1 MIAAIHAGWKG
12 AFKGIIKRTLN
23 FMIKKGCDP
32 KNVTAVIGPC
42 ISVKNYEV
50 KKDFIKKLIKKDG
63 KNKKFFKKIQNKDFF
78 DLKKYVLSQLKAL
91 NIKKIDIINKNT
103 FNPKNNFFSAR
114 RSISRNENDYGRNIS
129 VIMINWQY
137 LMKLLTGN
145 SNKPLSK
152 NIAKYLKSKLV
163 NSSIKKFSDGEIY
176 IEINENIRG
185 NSIFIIQSISSPA
198 NDNLMEL
205 LLCIDALKRSSAKN
219 ITAVIPYFGYARQD
233 RKVVP
238 RTSISAK
245 LVSNLITKAG
255 ADRVVTVDL
264 HAGQIQGFF
273 DIPVDNLFA
282 TPIFA
287 RHAKKNIKSKN
298 IICVAPDVGGTE
310 RARAL
315 GKILNVELAIVDKRR
330 PKPGQSKVMNVIGN
344 VKGKT
349 CIIVDD
355 IIDSGGT
362 IVNAAKALKDR
373 GAKEVYV
380 YITHGVL
387 SGEAVDKIKKSV
399 IRKLVI
405 TDTIDNHDKIKNVK
419 NIEVLPISALM
430 GEAIKRISNSTSVS
444 DLFK

>member
-1 MIAAIHAGWKG
+1 
-12 AFKGIIKRTLN
+12 
-23 FMIKKGCDP
+23 
-32 KNVTAVIGPC
+32 
-42 ISVKNYEV
+42 
-50 KKDFIKKLIKKDG
+50 
-63 KNKKFFKKIQNKDFF
+63 
-78 DLKKYVLSQLKAL
+78 
-91 NIKKIDIINKNT
+91 
-103 FNPKNNFFSAR
+103 
-114 RSISRNENDYGRNIS
+114 
-129 VIMINWQY
+129 
-137 LMKLLTGN
+137 MKLLTCN
-145 SNKPLSK
+145 SNRTLSK
-152 NIAKYLKSKLV
+152 KIAKYLKLKLV
-163 NSSIKKFSDGEIY
+163 NSSIKKFADGEIY

-264 HAGQIQGFF
+264 HAGQVQGFF
-273 DIPVDNLFA
+273 DIPVDNLFC

-287 RHAKKNIKSKN
+287 RHVNKNINKKN

-315 GKILNVELAIVDKRR
+315 GKLLDVGLAIVDKRR
-330 PKPGQSKVMNVIGN
+330 PSPGKSQVMNVVGN
-344 VKGKT
+344 VKNKT
-349 CIIVDD
+349 CVIVDD

-362 IVNAAKALKDR
+362 IVNAAGALKNR

-387 SGEAVDKIKKSV
+387 SGEAVKKVEKSV
-399 IRKLVI
+399 IKKLVI
-405 TDTIDNHDKIKNVK
+405 TDSIDNNERVK
-419 NIEVLPISALM
+419 KARNIEVLTISNLM

>member
-1 MIAAIHAGWKG
+1 
-12 AFKGIIKRTLN
+12 
-23 FMIKKGCDP
+23 
-32 KNVTAVIGPC
+32 
-42 ISVKNYEV
+42 
-50 KKDFIKKLIKKDG
+50 
-63 KNKKFFKKIQNKDFF
+63 
-78 DLKKYVLSQLKAL
+78 
-91 NIKKIDIINKNT
+91 
-103 FNPKNNFFSAR
+103 
-114 RSISRNENDYGRNIS
+114 
-129 VIMINWQY
+129 
-137 LMKLLTGN
+137 MKLLTGN
-145 SNKPLSK
+145 SNKTLSK

-163 NSSIKKFSDGEIY
+163 NSSIRKFADGEIY

-255 ADRVVTVDL
+255 ADRIVTVDL

-287 RHAKKNIKSKN
+287 RHVRKKIKSKK
-298 IICVAPDVGGTE
+298 IVCVAPDVGGTE

-315 GKILNVELAIVDKRR
+315 GKLLNAELAIVDKRR
-330 PKPGQSKVMNVIGN
+330 PKPGQSKVMNVIGD
-344 VKGKT
+344 VKNKT
-349 CIIVDD
+349 CILVDD

-362 IVNAAKALKDR
+362 IVNAAAALKKR
-373 GAKEVYV
+373 GAKEVFV

-387 SGEAVDKIKKSV
+387 SGDAVKKIQKSA
-399 IRKLVI
+399 IKKLVI
-405 TDTIDNHDKIKNVK
+405 TDTINNGEKTKNIK

>member
-1 MIAAIHAGWKG
+1 
-12 AFKGIIKRTLN
+12 
-23 FMIKKGCDP
+23 
-32 KNVTAVIGPC
+32 
-42 ISVKNYEV
+42 
-50 KKDFIKKLIKKDG
+50 
-63 KNKKFFKKIQNKDFF
+63 
-78 DLKKYVLSQLKAL
+78 
-91 NIKKIDIINKNT
+91 
-103 FNPKNNFFSAR
+103 
-114 RSISRNENDYGRNIS
+114 
-129 VIMINWQY
+129 
-137 LMKLLTGN
+137 MKLLTCN
-145 SNKPLSK
+145 SNKTLSK
-152 NIAKYLKSKLV
+152 KIAKYLKLKLV
-163 NSSIKKFSDGEIY
+163 NSIIKKFADGEIY

-255 ADRVVTVDL
+255 ADRVVTLDL
-264 HAGQIQGFF
+264 HSGQIQGFF
-273 DIPVDNLFA
+273 DIPVDNLFC
-282 TPIFA
+282 TPIFV
-287 RHAKKNIKSKN
+287 RHVNKNINKKN

-315 GKILNVELAIVDKRR
+315 GKLLDVGLAIVDKRR
-330 PKPGQSKVMNVIGN
+330 PSPGKSQVMNVVGN
-344 VKGKT
+344 VKNKT
-349 CIIVDD
+349 CVIVDD
-355 IIDSGGT
+355 IIDTGGT
-362 IVNAAKALKDR
+362 IVNAAKALENR

-387 SGEAVDKIKKSV
+387 SGDAVKKVEKSV
-399 IRKLVI
+399 IKKLVI
-405 TDTIDNHDKIKNVK
+405 TDSIDNNERVK
-419 NIEVLPISALM
+419 KARNIEVLTISNLM

>member
-1 MIAAIHAGWKG
+1 
-12 AFKGIIKRTLN
+12 
-23 FMIKKGCDP
+23 
-32 KNVTAVIGPC
+32 
-42 ISVKNYEV
+42 
-50 KKDFIKKLIKKDG
+50 
-63 KNKKFFKKIQNKDFF
+63 
-78 DLKKYVLSQLKAL
+78 
-91 NIKKIDIINKNT
+91 
-103 FNPKNNFFSAR
+103 
-114 RSISRNENDYGRNIS
+114 
-129 VIMINWQY
+129 
-137 LMKLLTGN
+137 MKLLTGN
-145 SNKPLSK
+145 SNKVLSK
-152 NIAKYLKSKLV
+152 NIAKYLKTKLV
-163 NSSIKKFSDGEIY
+163 NSSIRKFADGEIY

-273 DIPVDNLFA
+273 DIPVDNLFS

-287 RHAKKNIKSKN
+287 RHAKKQIKSKK

-315 GKILNVELAIVDKRR
+315 SKLLNVGLAIVDKRR
-330 PKPGQSKVMNVIGN
+330 PKPGLSQVMNVIGD
-344 VKGKT
+344 VRSQT

-362 IVNAAKALKDR
+362 IVNAAKALKQR

-387 SGEAVDKIKKSV
+387 SGDAVKRIKNSV
-399 IRKLVI
+399 IKNLVI
-405 TDTIDNHDKIKNVK
+405 TDTIDNNQKTKNVK
-419 NIEVLPISALM
+419 NIEVLPISNLM

>member
-1 MIAAIHAGWKG
+1 
-12 AFKGIIKRTLN
+12 
-23 FMIKKGCDP
+23 
-32 KNVTAVIGPC
+32 
-42 ISVKNYEV
+42 
-50 KKDFIKKLIKKDG
+50 
-63 KNKKFFKKIQNKDFF
+63 
-78 DLKKYVLSQLKAL
+78 
-91 NIKKIDIINKNT
+91 
-103 FNPKNNFFSAR
+103 
-114 RSISRNENDYGRNIS
+114 
-129 VIMINWQY
+129 
-137 LMKLLTGN
+137 MKLLTGN
-145 SNKPLSK
+145 SNKVLSK

-163 NSSIKKFSDGEIY
+163 NSSIRKFADGEIY
-176 IEINENIRG
+176 VEINENIRG

-205 LLCIDALKRSSAKN
+205 LLVIDALKRSSAKN

-287 RHAKKNIKSKN
+287 RHVKKKVKSKK

-315 GKILNVELAIVDKRR
+315 GKLLNVGLAIVDKRR
-330 PKPGQSKVMNVIGN
+330 PKPGQSQVMNVIGDVN
-344 VKGKT
+344 NKT

-362 IVNAAKALKDR
+362 IVNAAKALKER

-387 SGEAVDKIKKSV
+387 SGEAVKKIKKSV
-399 IRKLVI
+399 IKNLVI
-405 TDTIDNHDKIKNVK
+405 TDTIDNVEKTKNVK
-419 NIEVLPISALM
+419 NIEVLPISGLM

>member
-1 MIAAIHAGWKG
+1 MK
-12 AFKGIIKRTLN
+12 II
-23 FMIKKGCDP
+23 
-32 KNVTAVIGPC
+32 
-42 ISVKNYEV
+42 
-50 KKDFIKKLIKKDG
+50 
-63 KNKKFFKKIQNKDFF
+63 
-78 DLKKYVLSQLKAL
+78 
-91 NIKKIDIINKNT
+91 
-103 FNPKNNFFSAR
+103 
-114 RSISRNENDYGRNIS
+114 
-129 VIMINWQY
+129 
-137 LMKLLTGN
+137 TGN
-145 SNKPLSK
+145 SNKNLSLK
-152 NIAKYLKSKLV
+152 ISKYLKNRLV
-163 NSSIKKFSDGEIY
+163 RSSIRKFSDGEIY
-176 IEINENIRG
+176 VEINENIRG
-185 NSIFIIQSISSPA
+185 NSIFVIQSVSSPA

-255 ADRVVTVDL
+255 ADRVVTIDL

-287 RHAKKNIKSKN
+287 RHVRKKIKNKN
-298 IICVAPDVGGTE
+298 LICVAPDVGGTE

-315 GKILNVELAIVDKRR
+315 GKFLHAGLAIIDKRR
-330 PKPGQSKVMNVIGN
+330 PAPGKSEVMNVIGN

-362 IVNAAKALKDR
+362 IVNAANALTDR
-373 GAKEVYV
+373 GAKEVHVYV
-380 YITHGVL
+380 THGVL
-387 SGEAVDKIKKSV
+387 SGKAVQKIKNSK
-399 IRKLVI
+399 IKRLVI
-405 TDTIDNHDKIKNVK
+405 TDTIDNSDRVKSVK
-419 NIEVLPISALM
+419 NIEILTISQLV

-444 DLFK
+444 DLFR

>member
-1 MIAAIHAGWKG
+1 MK
-12 AFKGIIKRTLN
+12 II
-23 FMIKKGCDP
+23 
-32 KNVTAVIGPC
+32 
-42 ISVKNYEV
+42 
-50 KKDFIKKLIKKDG
+50 
-63 KNKKFFKKIQNKDFF
+63 
-78 DLKKYVLSQLKAL
+78 
-91 NIKKIDIINKNT
+91 
-103 FNPKNNFFSAR
+103 
-114 RSISRNENDYGRNIS
+114 
-129 VIMINWQY
+129 
-137 LMKLLTGN
+137 TGN
-145 SNKPLSK
+145 SNKNLSLK
-152 NIAKYLKSKLV
+152 ISKYLKNRLV
-163 NSSIKKFSDGEIY
+163 RSSIRKFSDGEIY

-185 NSIFIIQSISSPA
+185 NSIFVIQSVSSPA

-205 LLCIDALKRSSAKN
+205 LLSIDALKRSSAKN

-273 DIPVDNLFA
+273 DIPVDNLFS

-287 RHAKKNIKSKN
+287 RHAKKKIKSKN

-315 GKILNVELAIVDKRR
+315 GKALNVGLAIVDKRR
-330 PKPGQSKVMNVIGN
+330 PKPGQSQVMNVIGN
-344 VKGKT
+344 VKNKT
-349 CIIVDD
+349 CIMVDD

-362 IVNAAKALKDR
+362 IVNAAKALRNR

-387 SGEAVDKIKKSV
+387 SGEAVKKIKNSLIKN
-399 IRKLVI
+399 LVI
-405 TDTIDNHDKIKNVK
+405 TDTIDNSDKIKNVK
-419 NIEVLPISALM
+419 NIEVLSISSLM

>member
-1 MIAAIHAGWKG
+1 M
-12 AFKGIIKRTLN
+12 
-23 FMIKKGCDP
+23 
-32 KNVTAVIGPC
+32 
-42 ISVKNYEV
+42 
-50 KKDFIKKLIKKDG
+50 
-63 KNKKFFKKIQNKDFF
+63 KI
-78 DLKKYVLSQLKAL
+78 
-91 NIKKIDIINKNT
+91 
-103 FNPKNNFFSAR
+103 
-114 RSISRNENDYGRNIS
+114 
-129 VIMINWQY
+129 
-137 LMKLLTGN
+137 LTGN
-145 SNKPLSK
+145 SNKDLSEKISK
-152 NIAKYLKSKLV
+152 NLKNKIV
-163 NSSIKKFSDGEIY
+163 NSSIRKFSDGEIY
-176 IEINENIRG
+176 VEINENIRG
-185 NSIFIIQSISSPA
+185 NSIFIIQGISSPA

-255 ADRVVTVDL
+255 ADRIVTVDL

-282 TPIFA
+282 TPIFS
-287 RHAKKNIKSKN
+287 RHIKKKIKSKN
-298 IICVAPDVGGTE
+298 LICVAPDVGGVE

-315 GKILNVELAIVDKRR
+315 GRKLDVGLAIIDKRR
-330 PKPGQSKVMNVIGN
+330 PSPGKSQVMNVIGN

-362 IVNAAKALKDR
+362 IVNAAAALLKRD
-373 GAKEVYV
+373 AKEVHV

-387 SGEAVDKIKKSV
+387 SGEAVDKISRSKIKN
-399 IRKLVI
+399 LVV
-405 TDTIDNHDKIKNVK
+405 TDTIDNSDKVK
-419 NIEVLPISALM
+419 KSRNIEVLSISNLLA
-430 GEAIKRISNSTSVS
+430 EAMKRISNSTSVS

>member
-1 MIAAIHAGWKG
+1 
-12 AFKGIIKRTLN
+12 
-23 FMIKKGCDP
+23 
-32 KNVTAVIGPC
+32 
-42 ISVKNYEV
+42 
-50 KKDFIKKLIKKDG
+50 
-63 KNKKFFKKIQNKDFF
+63 
-78 DLKKYVLSQLKAL
+78 
-91 NIKKIDIINKNT
+91 
-103 FNPKNNFFSAR
+103 
-114 RSISRNENDYGRNIS
+114 
-129 VIMINWQY
+129 
-137 LMKLLTGN
+137 MKLLTGN
-145 SNKPLSK
+145 SNKILSK

-163 NSSIKKFSDGEIY
+163 NSSIRKFSDGEIY
-176 IEINENIRG
+176 VEINENIRG

-273 DIPVDNLFA
+273 DIPVDNLFS

-287 RHAKKNIKSKN
+287 RHIRKRIKSKK

-315 GKILNVELAIVDKRR
+315 GKLLNAELAIVDKRR
-330 PKPGQSKVMNVIGN
+330 PKPGQSQVMNVVGD
-344 VKGKT
+344 VTGKT
-349 CIIVDD
+349 CILVDD

-362 IVNAAKALKDR
+362 IVNAAQALKKR

-387 SGEAVDKIKKSV
+387 SGDAVKKIKNSV
-399 IRKLVI
+399 IKNLVI
-405 TDTIDNHDKIKNVK
+405 TDTIDNSGKIKEIK
-419 NIEVLPISALM
+419 NIEVLPISGLM

>member
-1 MIAAIHAGWKG
+1 
-12 AFKGIIKRTLN
+12 
-23 FMIKKGCDP
+23 
-32 KNVTAVIGPC
+32 
-42 ISVKNYEV
+42 
-50 KKDFIKKLIKKDG
+50 
-63 KNKKFFKKIQNKDFF
+63 
-78 DLKKYVLSQLKAL
+78 
-91 NIKKIDIINKNT
+91 
-103 FNPKNNFFSAR
+103 
-114 RSISRNENDYGRNIS
+114 
-129 VIMINWQY
+129 
-137 LMKLLTGN
+137 MKLLTGN
-145 SNKPLSK
+145 SNKVLSK
-152 NIAKYLKSKLV
+152 NIAKYLKTKLV
-163 NSSIKKFSDGEIY
+163 NSSIRKFADGEIY

-185 NSIFIIQSISSPA
+185 NSIFIVQSISSPA

-273 DIPVDNLFA
+273 DIPVDNLFS

-287 RHAKKNIKSKN
+287 RHARKKIKSKK

-315 GKILNVELAIVDKRR
+315 GKLLNVGLAIVDKRR
-330 PKPGQSKVMNVIGN
+330 PKPGQSQVMNVIGD
-344 VKGKT
+344 VKGQT
-349 CIIVDD
+349 CILVDD

-362 IVNAAKALKDR
+362 IVNAAKALKSR
-373 GAKEVYV
+373 GAKDVYV

-387 SGEAVDKIKKSV
+387 SGDAIKKIKSSV
-399 IRKLVI
+399 IKNLVI
-405 TDTIDNHDKIKNVK
+405 TDTIDNVHKTKNVK